1 MPRPS
6 RTCAL
11 NLVGSSKAAYYLL
24 SACYLKTFQQPCNVM
39 CCHGNKLLTRL
50 DFAVFLSVCVSGHV
64 NVLKWLNAK
73 GDVSSTDTFGGSP
86 LHDAAEQGQF
96 EVSC

>member
-1 MPRPS
+1 MI
-6 RTCAL
+6 
-11 NLVGSSKAAYYLL
+11 N
-24 SACYLKTFQQPCNVM
+24 NVM
-39 CCHGNKLLTRL
+39 FCHGKIIKLLTRS
-50 DFAVFLSVCVSGHV
+50 DFAVLCVCISGHV

-73 GDVSSTDTFGGSP
+73 GDISSTDTLGGSP